1 MSQREV
7 KKCSYFN
14 SGNCR
19 YTKKENGCK
28 NCHPIDECKIQ
39 GCKQKNVP
47 EDTLK
52 SANLMMNA
60 NLNQFAPILM
70 LRSQ

>member
-1 MSQREV
+1 MHWLLTTHWIYKEPNE
-7 KKCSYFN
+7 F
-14 SGNCR
+14 
-19 YTKKENGCK
+19 TKKENGCK
-28 NCHPIDECKIQ
+28 NFHPIDECKIQ

-60 NLNQFAPILM
+60 DLEQFAPIPM